1 LLPNYC
7 RALSPHPTRINKKTC
22 ISAGYE
28 WERKIVSKKS
38 YYQRISAK
46 KMQIFTQLPNF
57 QALYRY
63 GNIENTSIFGPIL

>member
-1 LLPNYC
+1 MILKIYGKKV
-7 RALSPHPTRINKKTC
+7 INQKK
-22 ISAGYE
+22 
-28 WERKIVSKKS
+28 KK
-38 YYQRISAK
+38 K